1 VDRKGRLVLSKAIL
15 EYVWLDGYN
24 TPNLRSKV
32 KVVKDW
38 DGTAPQWNFDGS
50 STNQAIGS
58 DSECILDPVRIYTF
72 DQKQNWHLVLCEV
85 LNSDGTPHETNKRA
99 ELRGLQEFADANQ
112 FWWGFE
118 QEYFLTRN
126 RKPLGFPDGGYPD
139 PQGLYYCGVGGNQVE
154 GREVVHQHLMHC
166 LDMGIDL
173 TGVNAEVAAGQWEFQ
188 CFGDDSLKAC
198 DDLWV
203 SRYMLYRIAEEFGLD
218 ADIRPKPVKGD
229 WNGSGCH
236 TNFSDLAMRDGSGGK
251 LHFDKVL
258 GSLCRRHDH
267 HIENYGEDNDQRL
280 TGKHETQH
288 LKFFTSGVADRGA
301 SIRIPSDTAKEW
313 KGYLEDRRPAS
324 NCDPYL
330 VAKLILEAA
339 QQA

>member
-1 VDRKGRLVLSKAIL
+1 MSNTIL
-15 EYVWLDGYN
+15 EYVWLDGYR
-24 TPNLRSKV
+24 TANLRSKV

-38 DGTAPQWNFDGS
+38 DGKPPVWNFDGS
-50 STNQAIGS
+50 STNQAVGS
-58 DSECILDPVRIYTF
+58 ESECILRPVRTYSF
-72 DQKQNWHLVLCEV
+72 ESRKNWHLVLCEV
-85 LNSDGTPHETNKRA
+85 MNPDGTPHSSNMRA
-99 ELRGLQEFADANQ
+99 RLRSLQEFSDAEE

-154 GREVVHQHLMHC
+154 GRDVVLRHLERC
-166 LDMGIDL
+166 LSMGIDL

-188 CFGDDSLKAC
+188 CFGPDTLKAC

-203 SRYMLYRIAEEFGLD
+203 SRYMLYRTAEEFGLD

-236 TNFSDLAMRDGSGGK
+236 TNFSDLAMRSGSGGK
-251 LHFDKVL
+251 QYFENMLDSLRHRHSLHID
-258 GSLCRRHDH
+258 G
-267 HIENYGEDNDQRL
+267 YGEDNDQRL

-288 LKFFTSGVADRGA
+288 LKKFTSGVADRGA

-330 VAKLILEAA
+330 VAKLVLEAA
-339 QQA
+339 THSENYS